1 MIKSHHRKG
10 KFLTYFYR
18 LVVSKQTSKIWIPCP
33 RNSQNWKK
41 IVFNSLLEGRKVV
54 RYYSCAIRLIWTH
67 FNWFQSQKSSKQC
80 SKWMTSKRWQKK
92 RFKKRQKLS
101 KPEKAQFCIS
111 KNIRWKIWV
120 FKNNVCSWFF
130 DFFIFY
136 ANSNFDVKR
145 VRNQKWLIF
154 LDLDF
159 DIDCKKSCCFSTN
172 MLYIYGLMDS
182 WNQ

>member
-1 MIKSHHRKG
+1 MIKSYHRKG

-18 LVVSKQTSKIWIPCP
+18 LVVSKQTSNYGYHVPEIVKIGRQLFLICFWRVGKLSNTVHVPSASYGHISIDFNPKKA
-33 RNSQNWKK
+33 QNNAVNGW
-41 IVFNSLLEGRKVV
+41 LLKDG
-54 RYYSCAIRLIWTH
+54 
-67 FNWFQSQKSSKQC
+67 
-80 SKWMTSKRWQKK
+80 KK

-101 KPEKAQFCIS
+101 RPEKAQFCIS

-136 ANSNFDVKR
+136 ANSVFDVRR

-154 LDLDF
+154 LDLDL
-159 DIDCKKSCCFSTN
+159 DIDC
-172 MLYIYGLMDS
+172 
-182 WNQ
+182 